1 MQRKYGDSL
10 SAEIKPTF
18 SSSFSSSGLLA
29 QFPAESAREASTDED
44 KDHIVPLETHE
55 FGPVALPHLRSLQA
69 LRFSRLTELQRT
81 RRFFFV
87 TRSKG
92 FWGTEVIP
100 VLSQMILANDASDR
114 AFFCELLKTPEFSNH
129 SLHMSDKEVR
139 RGKDVTKRRLHRTL
153 I

>member
-18 SSSFSSSGLLA
+18 SSTFSSSGLLT

-44 KDHIVPLETHE
+44 KDHIVPLEIHE
-55 FGPVALPHLRSLQA
+55 FGPVALPHLSFQA
-69 LRFSRLTELQRT
+69 LRFSRGTELQRT
-81 RRFFFV
+81 RGFSFV

-100 VLSQMILANDASDR
+100 VLSQMILAKDARDR
-114 AFFCELLKTPEFSNH
+114 ALCCDLLKTPEFSNH